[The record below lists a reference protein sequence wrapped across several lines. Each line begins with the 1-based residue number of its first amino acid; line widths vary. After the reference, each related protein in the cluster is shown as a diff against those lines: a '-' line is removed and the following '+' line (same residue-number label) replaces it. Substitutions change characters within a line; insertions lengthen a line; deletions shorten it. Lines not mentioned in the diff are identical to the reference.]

1 MRRCRDASLL
11 EGCLLRFFS
20 RTLCLRGSRRGSRSK
35 AATTSVG
42 MTLPQLLAAKTAQF
56 RHAKDLVRF
65 GGMET
70 GTWTFDEF
78 SKLVAD
84 HAVG

>member
-1 MRRCRDASLL
+1 V
-11 EGCLLRFFS
+11 
-20 RTLCLRGSRRGSRSK
+20 RGSREVGRSK
-35 AATTSVG
+35 AAATSAGLTV
-42 MTLPQLLAAKTAQF
+42 PQLLAAKTAQF
-56 RHAKDLVRF
+56 KHAKDLVRF

-78 SKLVAD
+78 TKLVSD

>member
-1 MRRCRDASLL
+1 MSGLTRV
-11 EGCLLRFFS
+11 G
-20 RTLCLRGSRRGSRSK
+20 RSK
-35 AATTSVG
+35 AATASAG
-42 MTLPQLLAAKTAQF
+42 LTLPQLLAAKTAQF
-56 RHAKDLVRF
+56 KHAKDLVRF

-78 SKLVAD
+78 SKLVSA